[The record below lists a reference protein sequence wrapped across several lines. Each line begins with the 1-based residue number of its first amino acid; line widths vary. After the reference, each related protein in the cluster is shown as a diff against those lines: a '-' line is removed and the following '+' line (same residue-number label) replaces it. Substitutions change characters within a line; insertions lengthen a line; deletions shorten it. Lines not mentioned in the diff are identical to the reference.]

1 MPLQGLAEDS
11 KIKLLSAVL
20 NKELS
25 IEEMA
30 QSSKHIKAKKNIAM
44 AFIKYV
50 QEDSLEALQKR
61 FPLHATEEKLNQF
74 KHLRLRKGVLPLV
87 SI

>member
-11 KIKLLSAVL
+11 KLKLLSAVL

-25 IEEMA
+25 I
-30 QSSKHIKAKKNIAM
+30 QSSKHIKAKKNMAM

-50 QEDSLEALQKR
+50 QEDSLEALQKC